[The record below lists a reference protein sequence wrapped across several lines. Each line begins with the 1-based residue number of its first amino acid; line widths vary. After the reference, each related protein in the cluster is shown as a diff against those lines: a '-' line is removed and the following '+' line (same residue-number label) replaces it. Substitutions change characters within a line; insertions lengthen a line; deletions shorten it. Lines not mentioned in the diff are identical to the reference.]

1 MMKRAVLFT
10 VASKEPFEMLEE
22 MFRKV
27 IIIESQTELK
37 IPANSLGLVSIALVL
52 YQLIIHFIY
61 PLKSFDNKRIYSSYT
76 VHDTILSIEDI

>member
-37 IPANSLGLVSIALVL
+37 IPANL
-52 YQLIIHFIY
+52 QW
-61 PLKSFDNKRIYSSYT
+61 R
-76 VHDTILSIEDI
+76 